1 MRPGGLVQG
10 HIFNTR
16 RFSVRLRGRTNLF
29 SVCCGNKGFLQPCPN
44 SNTTSS
50 QKINMKRQ
58 PNHYFRLTHFSYFP
72 AFLTCR
78 HLRTGCQESFC
89 ILTEGIDTAVLNC
102 CSGDRSDTYSL
113 RAFPTGSSG
122 KQA

>member
-1 MRPGGLVQG
+1 LVVG

-16 RFSVRLRGRTNLF
+16 RFSVRHWGRTNLF
-29 SVCCGNKGFLQPCPN
+29 SVCCGNKGFLQPRPN
-44 SNTTSS
+44 SNTASS

-58 PNHYFRLTHFSYFP
+58 ANCYFRLTVFSYFS

-78 HLRTGCQESFC
+78 YLRTGCQETPC
-89 ILTEGIDTAVLNC
+89 VLAEGIDAAVLNC
-102 CSGDRSDTYSL
+102 CCRDRSDCYSL